1 MDREAEIKNLCKILR
16 ENTNFF
22 TDEEILSAATEMEE
36 SIYICTDNKLRSLH
50 IMNDRSFE
58 SIYNAKM
65 FEIKIHLD
73 PTSSVNSTPSGFLDK
88 VYATMLDT
96 RLKSIIYEKN
106 TETSLYLLEIL
117 GMIMHIGKYSLV
129 LSDLGNM
136 SPETLHPTANKAII
150 NTIEA
155 KKQQKVEEKGT
166 SMHTCDVC
174 GESNTRE
181 KKIDTCSA
189 DEGSTL
195 FIECINCGNRWRDYS

>member
-1 MDREAEIKNLCKILR
+1 MDRKLEIKNLCKILR
-16 ENTNFF
+16 KNTKFF
-22 TDEEILSAATEMEE
+22 TDSEILSASTEMEE
-36 SIYICTDNKLRSLH
+36 SIYIATDNKIRSLH

-58 SIYNAKM
+58 NIYNAKM

-73 PTSSVNSTPSGFLDK
+73 PTSSVNAVPSGFIDK
-88 VYATMLDT
+88 VYATMLDL
-96 RLKSIIYEKN
+96 RLKSIIYEKD

-117 GMIMHIGKYSLV
+117 GIMMHIGGYSLM
-129 LSDLGNM
+129 LSDIGNLP
-136 SPETLHPTANKAII
+136 PELLHPTANKTII
-150 NTIEA
+150 DTIEA